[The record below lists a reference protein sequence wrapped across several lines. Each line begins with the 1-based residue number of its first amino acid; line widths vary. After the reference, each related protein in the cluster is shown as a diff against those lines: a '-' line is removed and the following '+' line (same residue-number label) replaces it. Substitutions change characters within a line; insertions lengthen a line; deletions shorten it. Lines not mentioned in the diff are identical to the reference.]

1 MDIMRSVVGMVVL
14 LAIAFLLSV
23 NKKSI
28 SLRTVGAALL
38 LQIAIGGI
46 MLYFPPGKWAVE
58 QAALGVHKVMS
69 YSDAGSAFIFGSLV
83 GPKMDVLFDGAGFI
97 FAFRVLPAIIF
108 VTALISLLYYI
119 GVMGLLIR
127 ILGSIFQKALNI
139 SKIESFVAVTTIFLG
154 QNEIPAIVKPFIDR
168 MNRNELFTA
177 ICSGMASIAGSMMI
191 GYAGMGVP
199 IDYLLAASLMA
210 IPGGI
215 LFARILSPATEPSQ
229 VTFENLSFSETPPK
243 SIIEAAANGAMTGL
257 KIADGTVI
265 PCDRAVLAI
274 GHSAR
279 DTFEM
284 LDASGVP
291 MEPKPFAMG
300 VRIEQKQRDID
311 IAQYGGENPALPPAD
326 YKLVEHLD
334 GETVYTF
341 CMCPGGFV
349 VAAASEEGRVVTN
362 GMSYADRDG
371 ENANAALLVTVNP
384 ADFPYEGNLGG
395 MRWQREIEGNAYRVS
410 GSYRAPAQKVGDFLA
425 GRPSDRPGRVTP
437 TYRPGVTWCDLHD
450 VLPGKITDAIALALP
465 RLDGKLKGFADPDA
479 VMTAPET
486 RSSSPV
492 RIIRDSSRQSSLRGL
507 YPTGEGAG
515 YAGGI
520 MSAAIDGIMTA
531 ETIIMEENYERETD
545 QQMAP

>member
-199 IDYLLAASLMA
+199 IDYLLAAPLAWIMGVDWSDANLAGSLIGQKLA
-210 IPGGI
+210 INE
-215 LFARILSPATEPSQ
+215 FVAY
-229 VTFENLSFSETPPK
+229 LSFSPYLQTGGTLEVKTIAIISFALCGFANFGSIGVVVGAFSAISPK
-243 SIIEAAANGAMTGL
+243 RAPEIAQLGLRALAAATL
-257 KIADGTVI
+257 
-265 PCDRAVLAI
+265 
-274 GHSAR
+274 S
-279 DTFEM
+279 
-284 LDASGVP
+284 
-291 MEPKPFAMG
+291 
-300 VRIEQKQRDID
+300 
-311 IAQYGGENPALPPAD
+311 
-326 YKLVEHLD
+326 
-334 GETVYTF
+334 
-341 CMCPGGFV
+341 
-349 VAAASEEGRVVTN
+349 
-362 GMSYADRDG
+362 
-371 ENANAALLVTVNP
+371 
-384 ADFPYEGNLGG
+384 NL
-395 MRWQREIEGNAYRVS
+395 
-410 GSYRAPAQKVGDFLA
+410 
-425 GRPSDRPGRVTP
+425 
-437 TYRPGVTWCDLHD
+437 
-450 VLPGKITDAIALALP
+450 
-465 RLDGKLKGFADPDA
+465 
-479 VMTAPET
+479 
-486 RSSSPV
+486 
-492 RIIRDSSRQSSLRGL
+492 
-507 YPTGEGAG
+507 
-515 YAGGI
+515 
-520 MSAAIDGIMTA
+520 MSA
-531 ETIIMEENYERETD
+531 TIAGFFIGL
-545 QQMAP
+545 A

>member
-177 ICSGMASIAGSMMI
+177 ICSGMA
-191 GYAGMGVP
+191 
-199 IDYLLAASLMA
+199 

-215 LFARILSPATEPSQ
+215 LFARILSPATELSQ

-243 SIIEAAANGAMTGL
+243 SFIEAAASGAMTGL
-257 KIADGTVI
+257 KIAAGVATVVMAFVAI
-265 PCDRAVLAI
+265 IALINGIIGGIGGWFGFANASLESIFGYVLAPLAWI
-274 GHSAR
+274 
-279 DTFEM
+279 
-284 LDASGVP
+284 
-291 MEPKPFAMG
+291 MG
-300 VRIEQKQRDID
+300 VDWSDANLAGSLIGQKLAINEFVSYLSFSPYLQTGGTLEVKTIAIISFALCGFANFGSIGVVVGAFSAISPKRAPE
-311 IAQYGGENPALPPAD
+311 IAQLGLRAL
-326 YKLVEHLD
+326 
-334 GETVYTF
+334 
-341 CMCPGGFV
+341 
-349 VAAASEEGRVVTN
+349 AAATLS
-362 GMSYADRDG
+362 
-371 ENANAALLVTVNP
+371 
-384 ADFPYEGNLGG
+384 NL
-395 MRWQREIEGNAYRVS
+395 
-410 GSYRAPAQKVGDFLA
+410 
-425 GRPSDRPGRVTP
+425 
-437 TYRPGVTWCDLHD
+437 
-450 VLPGKITDAIALALP
+450 
-465 RLDGKLKGFADPDA
+465 
-479 VMTAPET
+479 
-486 RSSSPV
+486 
-492 RIIRDSSRQSSLRGL
+492 
-507 YPTGEGAG
+507 
-515 YAGGI
+515 
-520 MSAAIDGIMTA
+520 MSA
-531 ETIIMEENYERETD
+531 TIAGFFIGL
-545 QQMAP
+545 A